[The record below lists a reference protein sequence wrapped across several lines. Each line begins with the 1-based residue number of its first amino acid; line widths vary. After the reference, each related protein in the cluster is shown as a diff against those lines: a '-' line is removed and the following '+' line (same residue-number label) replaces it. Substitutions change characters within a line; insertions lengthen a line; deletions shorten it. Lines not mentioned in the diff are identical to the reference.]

1 MSDYSRYHFPRK
13 GSLFSAAGMLSVFM
27 VFNVGCDGFDQDNP
41 DPENAPSAETEISHQ
56 GDLHHS
62 RSNAITTAV
71 ERTSGAVVGIKT
83 TQQLEQHGS
92 LEFDLFEGFF
102 YQPGEP
108 KEYTTIGSG
117 FIISEDGYVLT
128 NEHISTHGADE
139 VVVSMHDGQLHS
151 AQLID
156 ADVQTDIALLK
167 IDADTSFSYLEFADS
182 DSIRIGEWAIAIGN
196 PTGMYEDGKPTVS
209 VGVISASNRSLRQD
223 PRSNRYYLDMIQT
236 DATINPANAGG
247 PLVDATGKVLGIN
260 TLVQTAQRSQM
271 QPGLGF
277 AIPSNRIKPLVN
289 AFKKGGQL
297 VHDFDPGFES
307 VPVTHEIAEHYNLE
321 VDHGLLVL
329 SVNKDGPAYECGIL
343 PGDVLLR
350 VDNQRLLGNAHT
362 TAIFNQYSHGD
373 SISLDVMRDGE
384 SFNTNMLLRKR
395 ASIPTP

>member
-1 MSDYSRYHFPRK
+1 MLHFSRYRSSRK
-13 GSLFSAAGMLSVFM
+13 GSLFSAAGILSAFVF
-27 VFNVGCDGFDQDNP
+27 FNISCDDFVQDNP
-41 DPENAPSAETEISHQ
+41 ESENPASTEVENYHQ
-56 GDLHHS
+56 GELHHS

-71 ERTSGAVVGIKT
+71 ERTSRAVVGIKT
-83 TQQLEQHGS
+83 TQEIEQHGS

-108 KEYTTIGSG
+108 REYTTIGSG

-128 NEHISTHGADE
+128 NEHISTHGAEE
-139 VVVSMHDGQLHS
+139 VVVSMPDGRLHS

-167 IDADTSFSYLEFADS
+167 IDADTTFNYLEFADS

-260 TLVQTAQRSQM
+260 TLVQTGQRSQL

-307 VPVTHEIAEHYNLE
+307 VPVTHEIAEYYNLE

-343 PGDVLLR
+343 PGDVLLK

-362 TAIFNQYSHGD
+362 TAIFSQYSHGD
-373 SISLDVMRDGE
+373 SINLDVMREGE
-384 SFNTNMLLRKR
+384 SFNTSMLLRKR
-395 ASIPTP
+395 ASSPSP